1 LTPKEEQIEAVLEMC
16 LVYID
21 QSESAEQ
28 LHSVG
33 QEIAVVKGELGM
45 NTKHF
50 ENVTRKYVAKRRSFN
65 GTDK

>member
-1 LTPKEEQIEAVLEMC
+1 MTPKEEQIEAFLEMC

-21 QSESAEQ
+21 QTESAEQ
-28 LHSVG
+28 LNAVG

-50 ENVTRKYVAKRRSFN
+50 EKVTRKYVAKRRSFD
-65 GTDK
+65 GADK